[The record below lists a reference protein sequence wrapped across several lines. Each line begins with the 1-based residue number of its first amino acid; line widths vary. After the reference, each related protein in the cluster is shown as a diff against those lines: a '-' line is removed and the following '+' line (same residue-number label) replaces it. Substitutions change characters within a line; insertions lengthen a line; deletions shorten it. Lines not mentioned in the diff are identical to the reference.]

1 MRLLDIGFGNM
12 INSDRVIALVSA
24 EAAPTKRI
32 ISAAREKNLAVD
44 ATCGK
49 KTKSVF
55 IMDSGHVVLS
65 AKTLDRLGSLGSKAE
80 LNEAFTEAEI
90 NTI

>member
-1 MRLLDIGFGNM
+1 MRLLDIGYGNM

-65 AKTLDRLGSLGSKAE
+65 AKTLDRLGRIGSENMEDAD
-80 LNEAFTEAEI
+80 FTESE
-90 NTI
+90 T

>member
-24 EAAPTKRI
+24 DAAPTKRI

-49 KTKSVF
+49 KTISVF

-65 AKTLDRLGSLGSKAE
+65 AKTPDRLGRIGSENKE
-80 LNEAFTEAEI
+80 DETFTESEA
-90 NTI
+90 

>member
-1 MRLLDIGFGNM
+1 MRLLDIGYGNM

-65 AKTLDRLGSLGSKAE
+65 ANTPDRLGRIGSENMEDAD
-80 LNEAFTEAEI
+80 FTESE
-90 NTI
+90 T

>member
-24 EAAPTKRI
+24 DAAPTKRI

-65 AKTLDRLGSLGSKAE
+65 AKTPERFENVSAKAE
-80 LNEAFTEAEI
+80 EKETS
-90 NTI
+90 